1 MFKLLKKILVL
12 FIAILVVLTTGG
24 FKVYSHQCD
33 CCHTTELS
41 LTDFDECCDLEEG
54 IAVCETDAPAGTC
67 CPDNNHVAN
76 EHHSCEA
83 DHCCQIES
91 DFYKLDNAYEK
102 ANAIQIQPFQ
112 YVKTL
117 EQIIHTESLHLDFVD
132 KLIFVSGNAPPKLS
146 SRFFLVFSHSLKIP
160 F

>member
-12 FIAILVVLTTGG
+12 SIAILVVLTTGG

-41 LTDFDECCDLEEG
+41 LTDFDDCCELDEAM
-54 IAVCETDAPAGTC
+54 AVCEADGQAEACCQDETHDAHE
-67 CPDNNHVAN
+67 N
-76 EHHSCEA
+76 HSCEA

-91 DFYKLDNAYEK
+91 EFYKLDNAYEK
-102 ANAIQIQPFQ
+102 ANALQIHAFQ
-112 YVKTL
+112 FVKKL
-117 EQIIHTESLHLDFVD
+117 EQIIYTESQQLDFVD

-146 SRFFLVFSHSLKIP
+146 SRLFVVFSHSLKIP